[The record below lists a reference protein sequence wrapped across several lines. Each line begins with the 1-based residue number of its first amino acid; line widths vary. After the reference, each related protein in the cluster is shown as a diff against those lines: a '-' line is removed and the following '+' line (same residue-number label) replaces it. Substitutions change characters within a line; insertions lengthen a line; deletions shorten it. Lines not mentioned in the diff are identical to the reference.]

1 MKPAP
6 TPAQVRA
13 SRKAAGLTR
22 AEAGAMV
29 YHSRRAWQ
37 NWELGARDMDPA
49 VLELF
54 YIKTG
59 QIHVTAFSPE
69 DPPQ

>member
-1 MKPAP
+1 MNSP
-6 TPAQVRA
+6 TTTQV
-13 SRKAAGLTR
+13 
-22 AEAGAMV
+22 
-29 YHSRRAWQ
+29 RAWQ